1 MPYETTLQLVH
12 ADHDYYGFAIA
23 APKHE
28 WPFYASGDG
37 WHTTAVTAASEIVEV
52 VQVDFA
58 AGPIHELV
66 TGEAEIAIDS
76 TLAVN
81 AVRLAGRIG
90 LSAEHTLG
98 PTHALNGDKI
108 LPITPVPGADRV
120 RLRWRYRMGA
130 GLGPLELGC
139 EPSAAA
145 ARRAA

>member
-1 MPYETTLQLVH
+1 
-12 ADHDYYGFAIA
+12 
-23 APKHE
+23 
-28 WPFYASGDG
+28 
-37 WHTTAVTAASEIVEV
+37 VTAASEIVEV

-76 TLAVN
+76 VLAVN
-81 AVRLAGRIG
+81 AVRLAGRID
-90 LSAEHTLG
+90 LSAERTLG

-108 LPITPVPGADRV
+108 LPITPIPGADRV

-130 GLGPLELGC
+130 GLGTLELGC

-145 ARRAA
+145 ARRAP